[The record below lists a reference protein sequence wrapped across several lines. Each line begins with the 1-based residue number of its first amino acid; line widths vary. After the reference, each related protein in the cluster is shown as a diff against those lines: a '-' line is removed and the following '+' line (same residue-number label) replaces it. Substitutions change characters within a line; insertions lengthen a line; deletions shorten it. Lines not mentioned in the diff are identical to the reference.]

1 MKTKT
6 INKQIDDF
14 LNNLSKMGITTR
26 MISEDT
32 GMSLH
37 SLSNWRQGESNPN
50 QINLL
55 KLRDYSLTILSE
67 HNLDFPLKKELRE
80 PIEKFCK
87 YVEEVLREM
96 PKKND
101 KEDIIF
107 SDHQVNQD
115 AENILKPILDFQN
128 LDFYFNVDKGEGF
141 GLDHKNMIDRKVEK
155 QYRETFVN
163 NFNLLIQFVDE
174 NSQYDVED
182 LIFQGWE
189 AEHAEEFYAKLPHD
203 EDYDVKEK
211 ISSVAELWLS
221 KELDVSKTQILNW
234 KKGKDF
240 PSANN
245 LLYLKKLLHLEGN
258 GVFLMYEFD
267 ELKLKSIFLPSMG
280 EAADKRVKNFLYYK
294 TLEFFTNVL
303 FLYCYENPTVKE
315 LREDMEDSLIEENH
329 EDVVLSFFEEYNN
342 MKVFRDFIV
351 DEDTLIHN
359 PELAPYIHMDDIH
372 ISYVVK
378 KNEELLNRIFTK
390 ENIRL
395 LSEIGEKRFLN
406 EQKEGLYEIISLL
419 EKHEVVRNTAVL
431 NLAPKFRLLYSHD
444 QYTSEQ
450 IDGLTDQLAAYL
462 QLPIIKR
469 WFDLEYSF
477 EGLTDNEENEIMEF
491 MRDAMLKNNQEL
503 RKKVTEC
510 AIKKMEYEQGFQYS
524 DLLILFDDLSV
535 PAVINKIFKR

>member
-6 INKQIDDF
+6 INKQIDEF

-87 YVEEVLREM
+87 YVEEFLREM

-189 AEHAEEFYAKLPHD
+189 AEHAEEFYANLPHD

-342 MKVFRDFIV
+342 
-351 DEDTLIHN
+351 
-359 PELAPYIHMDDIH
+359 
-372 ISYVVK
+372 
-378 KNEELLNRIFTK
+378 
-390 ENIRL
+390 
-395 LSEIGEKRFLN
+395 
-406 EQKEGLYEIISLL
+406 
-419 EKHEVVRNTAVL
+419 
-431 NLAPKFRLLYSHD
+431 
-444 QYTSEQ
+444 
-450 IDGLTDQLAAYL
+450 
-462 QLPIIKR
+462 
-469 WFDLEYSF
+469 
-477 EGLTDNEENEIMEF
+477 
-491 MRDAMLKNNQEL
+491 
-503 RKKVTEC
+503 
-510 AIKKMEYEQGFQYS
+510 
-524 DLLILFDDLSV
+524 
-535 PAVINKIFKR
+535 

>member
-1 MKTKT
+1 MKTKM
-6 INKQIDDF
+6 INKQIDNF
-14 LNNLSKMGITTR
+14 LNILSKMGITTR

-32 GMSLH
+32 GVSIH

-67 HNLDFPLKKELRE
+67 YNLDFPLKKELRE
-80 PIEKFCK
+80 PIEKFYK

-107 SDHQVNQD
+107 SDHQANQD
-115 AENILKPILDFQN
+115 AETILKPILDFQN
-128 LDFYFNVDKGEGF
+128 LDFYFNIDKGEGF

-155 QYRETFVN
+155 QYRENFVN

-189 AEHAEEFYAKLPHD
+189 AERAEELYANLPHD

-211 ISSVAELWLS
+211 ISSLAELWLS
-221 KELDVSKTQILNW
+221 KKLNVSKTQILNW
-234 KKGKDF
+234 RKGKDF
-240 PSANN
+240 PSADN
-245 LLYLKKLLHLEGN
+245 LLNLKKLLRLEGN
-258 GVFLMYEFD
+258 GAFLMYEFD
-267 ELKLKSIFLPSMG
+267 EEQLKSMFLPSLG
-280 EAADKRVKNFLYYK
+280 NAANERIQEYFYYK
-294 TLEFFTNVL
+294 TLEFFTNIL
-303 FLYCYENPTVKE
+303 FLYCYENPMVEK
-315 LREDMEDSLIEENH
+315 LREDMEDSLIVENH
-329 EDVVLSFFEEYNN
+329 ESVVFSFFKEFNYL
-342 MKVFRDFIV
+342 KVSRDFNS
-351 DEDTLIHN
+351 DEDILIHN
-359 PELAPYIHMDDIH
+359 PELAPYINMDDTH

-390 ENIRL
+390 ENVRL

-419 EKHEVVRNTAVL
+419 EKHEGVRDTAVL
-431 NLAPKFRLLYSHD
+431 NLAPKFRLLYSPAQH
-444 QYTSEQ
+444 TSEQ
-450 IDGLTDQLAAYL
+450 IYVLTNQLATYL
-462 QLPIIKR
+462 QQPLIKR

-477 EGLTDNEENEIMEF
+477 EDLTENEENKIMEF
-491 MRDAMLKNNQEL
+491 MWYVMLNNNQEL

-510 AIKKMEYEQGFQYS
+510 AIKKMEYESGSEYT
-524 DLLILFDDLSV
+524 DLLTLFDDLSV
-535 PAVINKIFKR
+535 PAVIKKIFRR

>member
-32 GMSLH
+32 GVSIH

-67 HNLDFPLKKELRE
+67 YNLDFPLKKELRE
-80 PIEKFCK
+80 PIVKFRK
-87 YVEEVLREM
+87 YVDEVLRER

-107 SDHQVNQD
+107 LDHQTNQD
-115 AENILKPILDFQN
+115 AENILKPLLDFQN
-128 LDFYFNVDKGEGF
+128 LDFYFNIDKGEGF
-141 GLDHKNMIDRKVEK
+141 SLDHKNMIDRKVEK

-174 NSQYDVED
+174 NSQYDVEYF
-182 LIFQGWE
+182 IFQGWE
-189 AEHAEEFYAKLPHD
+189 AEHAEEFYANLPHD

-221 KELDVSKTQILNW
+221 KELGVSKTQILNW

-267 ELKLKSIFLPSMG
+267 ELKLKSIFLPNMG

-303 FLYCYENPTVKE
+303 FLYGYENPTVKE
-315 LREDMEDSLIEENH
+315 LKEDMEGSLIEENY
-329 EDVVLSFFEEYNN
+329 ENVVLSFFEEYNN
-342 MKVFRDFIV
+342 MKVSRDFTV

-359 PELAPYIHMDDIH
+359 PELAPYISMDDTH
-372 ISYVVK
+372 INYVIR

-390 ENIRL
+390 ENVRL

-419 EKHEVVRNTAVL
+419 EKREGIRNTAVL
-431 NLAPKFRLLYSHD
+431 NLAPKFRLLYSPD
-444 QYTSEQ
+444 QHTSEQ
-450 IDGLTDQLAAYL
+450 IDILTDQLAAYL
-462 QLPIIKR
+462 QQPLIKR
-469 WFDLEYSF
+469 WFDLEYSL

-491 MRDAMLKNNQEL
+491 MRYAMLNNNQEL

-510 AIKKMEYEQGFQYS
+510 AVKKLEYEQDFQYS

-535 PAVINKIFKR
+535 QAVINKIFKR